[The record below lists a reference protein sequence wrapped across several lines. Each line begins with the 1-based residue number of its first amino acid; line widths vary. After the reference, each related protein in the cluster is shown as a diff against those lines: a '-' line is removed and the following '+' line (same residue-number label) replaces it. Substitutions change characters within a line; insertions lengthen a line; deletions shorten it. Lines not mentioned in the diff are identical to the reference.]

1 MTVYPVLPARQVTY
15 SVDNFLK
22 DSYEPLIF
30 RNNFNITFNLRFF
43 VSNISVFFPSLEM
56 SQNSHRRYEL
66 CPWRKMSCQKQTND
80 L

>member
-1 MTVYPVLPARQVTY
+1 MNVHPVLPARQVTY
-15 SVDNFLK
+15 FVDNFLK

-30 RNNFNITFNLRFF
+30 RNNFNVTFNLRFF
-43 VSNISVFFPSLEM
+43 VSNISIFFPSLEM

-66 CPWRKMSCQKQTND
+66 CPRRKMSCQKQTND